1 MAGFFSKVGGVLGA
15 INPLLGI
22 GASIL
27 GAGASMRGQR
37 EANRTNVDLTREQM
51 AFQERMA
58 HSAEDFSERM
68 SNTAYQRK
76 VADLRAAGLNPA
88 LAYESGGASSPAG
101 VTAGGSQGR
110 VENTMRDAPSVAANA
125 LAIKQ
130 LQTAID
136 QAQQTTENIRAN
148 TAKTKIE
155 AQNAKFAGDLLTQQW
170 RFNNAIQP
178 HQTRSAELTAL
189 LQAAGLP
196 TAKLKGDASTLL
208 QFPLQGWKT
217 LTELLQRLGERR

>member
-1 MAGFFSKVGGVLGA
+1 MGFWSKAGAALGA
-15 INPLLGI
+15 INPILGI

-37 EANRTNVDLTREQM
+37 EANRTNVDLAREQM
-51 AFQERMA
+51 GFQREMA

-68 SNTAYQRK
+68 ANTAYQRK

-88 LAYESGGASSPAG
+88 LAYESGGAAAPTG

-110 VENTMRDAPSVAANA
+110 VENAMRDAPTVAANA

-130 LQTAID
+130 MQAALDQTRH
-136 QAQQTTENIRAN
+136 TTESIRAT

-155 AQNAKFAGDLLTQQW
+155 AQNAIHAGDILTQQW
-170 RFNNAIQP
+170 KFNNLMQP
-178 HQTRSAELTAL
+178 EQLRTQQLTNI
-189 LQAAGLP
+189 LQAAGIP
-196 TAKLKGDASTLL
+196 TAKLKGGVSELL
-208 QFPLQGWKT
+208 EFPLRGWKS
-217 LTELLQRLGERR
+217 LTELLQRGN